1 MKQIHISKI
10 EDVNNYWLVYRD
22 DSDTVR
28 HLDLS
33 ACANSYARRHPECPQ
48 AGHRIIGTRK
58 LQGAMGVY
66 ELYDIGHSRSF
77 VPPSRVYGPPCWQ
90 SSRARRSARICG
102 WNSSRLSTKTAIVP
116 WRRSNGSLSILIY
129 ERESIHETPKVFVL
143 HPLDVLSFDGM

>member
-66 ELYDIGHSRSF
+66 ELYDIGHSQILCPAKPGLWASLLAKLT
-77 VPPSRVYGPPCWQ
+77 GKT
-90 SSRARRSARICG
+90 
-102 WNSSRLSTKTAIVP
+102 LSEDLWLEFEQTLNQ
-116 WRRSNGSLSILIY
+116 NGY
-129 ERESIHETPKVFVL
+129 CTVET
-143 HPLDVLSFDGM
+143 DE